1 MVEKLPSMCGAHHVL
16 STDWVTQLM
25 SCLSLL
31 AVLLVFFVIAG
42 ACGMLVHA
50 DRCGYCCNIFQAVS
64 RFLVAV
70 GSSCR
75 GCFSEFFQVI

>member
-50 DRCGYCCNIFQAVS
+50 DVVAIVVIYVR
-64 RFLVAV
+64 RFLVSSLRWEVAAGAV
-70 GSSCR
+70 LAN
-75 GCFSEFFQVI
+75 FFR